1 MYCHQCN
8 HARLRI
14 RRPVWMSLF
23 PSLFWNILFLDMW
36 HHLCEPIFNDQS

>member
-8 HARLRI
+8 HARPWI
-14 RRPVWMSLF
+14 RRLVWMSLF
-23 PSLFWNILFLDMW
+23 PSLFWNIPLLDMC